1 MGLLDDLLA
10 GMLSQGGLGSGPQ
23 TGPQSGSPA
32 GQPDP
37 RQPDQPQITRS
48 QLAGL
53 AQAAI
58 AMLNDPRVGGIDG
71 ILRRC
76 QQAGLGD
83 IVSSWIGTG
92 QNQPID
98 PRQLQEAMPDEV
110 SDVSR
115 QAGVGTQQG
124 GSVLA
129 QLLPYLVDR
138 LTPNGRVPQQ
148 DQMGQL
154 STQLLQSLL
163 R

>member
-10 GMLSQGGLGSGPQ
+10 GMLSQGGLQGGPQ
-23 TGPQSGSPA
+23 GGSLTGQV
-32 GQPDP
+32 DP
-37 RQPDQPQITRS
+37 RQADQSQITRS

-76 QQAGLGD
+76 QQAGLRD

-98 PRQLQEAMPDEV
+98 PRQLEEAMPDEI
-110 SDVSR
+110 SNASR
-115 QAGVGTQQG
+115 QAGLGTQQG

-154 STQLLQSLL
+154 SAQLLQSLL

>member
-10 GMLSQGGLGSGPQ
+10 GMLSQGGLQGGPQ
-23 TGPQSGSPA
+23 GGTVTGQVDPSQA
-32 GQPDP
+32 G
-37 RQPDQPQITRS
+37 QPQITRS

-58 AMLNDPRVGGIDG
+58 AMLNDPLVGGIDG

-98 PRQLQEAMPDEV
+98 PRQLQQAMPDETTN
-110 SDVSR
+110 VSR
-115 QAGVGTQQG
+115 QAGLGEQQG

-129 QLLPYLVDR
+129 QLLPYLIDK

-154 STQLLQSLL
+154 SAQLLQSL

>member
-10 GMLSQGGLGSGPQ
+10 GMLSQGGLQGGPGGGAV
-23 TGPQSGSPA
+23 TGQV
-32 GQPDP
+32 DP
-37 RQPDQPQITRS
+37 RQAGQPQITQS
-48 QLAGL
+48 QLSGL
-53 AQAAI
+53 VQGAI
-58 AMLNDPRVGGIDG
+58 AMLNDPRIGGIDG

-83 IVSSWIGTG
+83 VVSSWIGTG
-92 QNQPID
+92 QNRPVD
-98 PRQLQEAMPDEV
+98 PGQLQEAMPDEITNI
-110 SDVSR
+110 SR
-115 QAGVGTQQG
+115 QAGLGSQQG

-129 QLLPYLVDR
+129 QLLPYLIDR

-154 STQLLQSLL
+154 SSQLLQSLL

>member
-10 GMLSQGGLGSGPQ
+10 GILSQGG
-23 TGPQSGSPA
+23 PQSGAATGQVDPRQA
-32 GQPDP
+32 GQP
-37 RQPDQPQITRS
+37 QISRG
-48 QLAGL
+48 QFAGL

-58 AMLNDPRVGGIDG
+58 AMLNDPRIGGIDG

-98 PRQLQEAMPDEV
+98 PRQLQEAMPDEITN
-110 SDVSR
+110 VSR
-115 QAGVGTQQG
+115 QAGLGGQQG
-124 GSVLA
+124 GSLLA
-129 QLLPYLVDR
+129 QLLPYLIDK

-154 STQLLQSLL
+154 SAQLLQSL

>member
-10 GMLSQGGLGSGPQ
+10 GMLSQGGLQ
-23 TGPQSGSPA
+23 GSPQGGPVT
-32 GQPDP
+32 GQVDP
-37 RQPDQPQITRS
+37 RQAGHPQITRS
-48 QLAGL
+48 QLSGL

-98 PRQLQEAMPDEV
+98 PRQLQQAMPGEITN
-110 SDVSR
+110 VSR
-115 QAGVGTQQG
+115 QAGLGEQQG
-124 GSVLA
+124 GSMLA
-129 QLLPYLVDR
+129 QLLPYLIDK

-154 STQLLQSLL
+154 SAQLLQSL